1 MDSADAIRYLYS
13 LGNEV
18 LTAKL
23 GLYNISTLLRSLGSP
38 QKNFQSILIAGTN
51 GKGSVAAFIST
62 VLRQA
67 GYTTGLYTSP
77 HLHTIEERI
86 QVNGNLISSA
96 DFSRVTGV
104 VKNEVEKL
112 MNPKVNRHEQPGLD
126 RHPTYFEMVTAIA
139 LRYFAEQGIQLAIL
153 EVGMGGRLDATNVVD
168 PVVAVITNV
177 SLDHQRYLGK
187 TLEEIATEKAGI
199 IKPRTYTQGQPL
211 PVVYCTSVPAVV
223 DVLEKQSLAAG
234 ATLFP
239 VVGSYLFKSEADALG
254 RYKLTVNCELGE
266 GIEIDVPLLGDHQ
279 VLNVLTVIKV
289 IERLRS
295 AGFQITKEQLQ
306 HGIGRTCWP
315 GRMEIVGWSPMVLL
329 DGAHNPAGASCVK
342 EYAQKF
348 LNGKQ
353 IILVFAA
360 MQDKDFKEMGKILF
374 PLGKDIVLSRIA
386 MERAADPLQI
396 AGTIPEFNNRYH
408 FTESPESALQLAR
421 RLAGPKDVILVVGSL
436 FLVGEVRLLLK
447 NASAA

>member
-23 GLYNISTLLRSLGSP
+23 GLYNISTLLISLGSP
-38 QKNFQSILIAGTN
+38 QENFQSILIAGTN

-86 QVNGNLISSA
+86 QVNGNSIPSA
-96 DFSRVTGV
+96 DFSRITGV

-112 MNPKVNRHEQPGLD
+112 MNPIVNRHEQPGLD

-139 LRYFAEQGIQLAIL
+139 LRYFAEQKIQVAVL
-153 EVGMGGRLDATNVVD
+153 EVGMGGRLDATNVVE
-168 PVVAVITNV
+168 PVVGVITNV

-187 TLEEIATEKAGI
+187 TLEEIAFEKAGI
-199 IKPRTYTQGQPL
+199 IKPRTYTKDQPL
-211 PVVYCTSVPAVV
+211 PVVYCTSVPGVV
-223 DVLEKQSLAAG
+223 DVLKKQSLAAG

-239 VVGSYLFKSEADALG
+239 VVGSYQFKSKADALG
-254 RYKLTVNCELGE
+254 RYKLTVDCEFGK
-266 GIEIDVPLLGDHQ
+266 GIEINVLLPGEHQ
-279 VLNVLTVIKV
+279 VLNALTAIKV
-289 IERLRS
+289 SEVLCS

-306 HGIGRTCWP
+306 QGIGRTCWP
-315 GRMEIVGWSPMVLL
+315 GRMEIIGMAPMVLL
-329 DGAHNPAGASCVK
+329 DGAHNPAGATCVK
-342 EYAQKF
+342 EYVQKF

-353 IILVFAA
+353 IVLVFAA
-360 MQDKDFKEMGKILF
+360 MQDKAFKEMGKILF
-374 PLGKDIVLSRIA
+374 PLGKDIVLSRIS
-386 MERAADPLQI
+386 MERAADPFEI
-396 AGTIPEFNNRYH
+396 AEELPEFKDRYH
-408 FTESPESALQLAR
+408 STENPESALQLAR

-436 FLVGEVRLLLK
+436 FLVGEVRHLLK